1 MYIFVFL
8 ALLPPLHAL
17 SLYTNCVYLYIKKKN
32 IYVYTLYIY
41 TQTHTPNISVAML
54 LFWFIV
60 FIVGIFVIA
69 IDVMWLCVV
78 YVNVSC
84 VFCSLDPVWNRMQE
98 SKWSPVKYH
107 AKRDIV
113 NLEIMQNVLWMKRE
127 KTEKMTKNERQRERD
142 RKKRKVSMES
152 IWAFRI
158 TAICTW
164 LYRSNTNNQIG
175 DNFWDIYLSSL
186 KRRWTK
192 IESEKAW
199 FLLFN
204 SENLSMSFRSMSTD
218 VKQDMHR
225 RKKTDNKAYMHAKTY
240 IHTQWIRF
248 I

>member
-1 MYIFVFL
+1 MYIHFI
-8 ALLPPLHAL
+8 
-17 SLYTNCVYLYIKKKN
+17 YIH
-32 IYVYTLYIY
+32 
-41 TQTHTPNISVAML
+41 THTPNISVAML

-78 YVNVSC
+78 NICECIVCILLLGSCLKSDAREQMVPRKISRKTRYCQSWNNGKCFVNETRK
-84 VFCSLDPVWNRMQE
+84 NRE
-98 SKWSPVKYH
+98 NDE
-107 AKRDIV
+107 KRA
-113 NLEIMQNVLWMKRE
+113 
-127 KTEKMTKNERQRERD
+127 TERERD

-192 IESEKAW
+192 IESEKVW

-225 RKKTDNKAYMHAKTY
+225 RKKQTIKLICTQKHIY
-240 IHTQWIRF
+240 IHSEF
-248 I
+248 VSFS